1 MAGASAWSATADTA
15 LVLILARGAAGIGA
29 AFVFPSTL
37 STLTAISTGER
48 KGRAVTDPPDV
59 SPADTTLGRPC
70 GRHDLRER
78 TRIPHSEVSEHL
90 AINLDVR

>member
-1 MAGASAWSATADTA
+1 MTSPSLRRMHRTSKLYEGVLETGDRGKFGA
-15 LVLILARGAAGIGA
+15 ARGHSASIVGRQ
-29 AFVFPSTL
+29 
-37 STLTAISTGER
+37 ER

-59 SPADTTLGRPC
+59 SPADTISGRPC